1 VRVARIDWYW
11 LRRFFLLWVGG
22 AHRHPL
28 LWEVRKASESFPC
41 IQADSPAELN
51 PIAPCASLELI
62 RVIQI
67 RSRNYWVDTMKK
79 WIAALL
85 LLAPMIVTAGPAGV
99 LKFSSE
105 LEAELR
111 RIVEGEL
118 AAD

>member
-1 VRVARIDWYW
+1 
-11 LRRFFLLWVGG
+11 
-22 AHRHPL
+22 
-28 LWEVRKASESFPC
+28 
-41 IQADSPAELN
+41 
-51 PIAPCASLELI
+51 
-62 RVIQI
+62 
-67 RSRNYWVDTMKK
+67 MKK